1 MKPIDQMTLT
11 ECLRAGRNLSDTV
24 KSIVLESENRHA
36 TYEDYLQVSCLL
48 ADRIHEL
55 TRWIPV
61 SERMPT
67 EEDGDRY
74 GLVLKWDSITGSVQ
88 VDSWNHFG
96 THNVCFT
103 HWQRITPPEG
113 V

>member
-1 MKPIDQMTLT
+1 MKPIDQMTLP
-11 ECLRAGRNLSDTV
+11 ECLE
-24 KSIVLESENRHA
+24 VLQSAEGDAFVGMRLNISA
-36 TYEDYLQVSCLL
+36 L

-103 HWQRITPPEG
+103 HWQRITPPEDK
-113 V
+113 